1 MSTAASRATPSSVP
15 RRSKQRARDEA
26 SNSRPLEASRT
37 FAPRNYWSGP
47 QLAWRRTD
55 VPLQKAIP
63 VAFTFICHKSAVS
76 EGGIGLFHAGKK
88 SVLLVW
94 PNGGELKA
102 YRGRC
107 PHADMPLDE
116 ATFNGKTV
124 TCAVH
129 QWGFDGASG
138 KCVTH
143 LVRNALHP
151 YALRVEGDEIEVD
164 VGPPKAARSSA

>member
-1 MSTAASRATPSSVP
+1 M
-15 RRSKQRARDEA
+15 
-26 SNSRPLEASRT
+26 
-37 FAPRNYWSGP
+37 
-47 QLAWRRTD
+47 
-55 VPLQKAIP
+55 
-63 VAFTFICHKSAVS
+63 AFTFICRTDAVN
-76 EGGIGLFHAGKK
+76 EGGLGLFHAGRK

-94 PNGGELKA
+94 PTGGQLKA

-124 TCAVH
+124 TCVH
-129 QWGFDGASG
+129 HRWGFDSTSG

-151 YALRVEGDEIEVD
+151 YPLRVEGDEIQVD
-164 VGPPKAARSSA
+164 VGPTRAERAPA